1 MAVNYNDLWKLLI
14 DKKMNKSELCKLTG
28 ISSSTMAKLTKEE
41 HVAMPVLEKIC
52 AVLDCN
58 IADVMCFTDLDK
70 VREEMEKQIAET
82 QSIFR
87 LKQRNL

>member
-1 MAVNYNDLWKLLI
+1 MAVCYNNLWKLLI
-14 DKKMNKSELCKLTG
+14 DKRMNKGDLCKATG

-58 IADVMCFTDLDK
+58 ITDVMVFTDLDK
-70 VREEMEKQIAET
+70 VREDMK
-82 QSIFR
+82 
-87 LKQRNL
+87 K